1 MKNDT
6 PDHSTPNDL
15 SGAAAQLV
23 VARGGLRGGLAAWQ
37 PHSWRRSRAGTS
49 YEGELQ

>member
-6 PDHSTPNDL
+6 PDHSTPNDS

-23 VARGGLRGGLAAWQ
+23 VARGGLTAWQ